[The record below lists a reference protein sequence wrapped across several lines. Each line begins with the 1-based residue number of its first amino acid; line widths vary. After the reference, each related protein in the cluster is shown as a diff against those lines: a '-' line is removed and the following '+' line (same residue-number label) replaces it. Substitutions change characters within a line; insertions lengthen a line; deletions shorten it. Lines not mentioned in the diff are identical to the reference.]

1 MRRFVALFVTA
12 AAAALF
18 WTQLASAAQ
27 VTKTLNFPLS
37 GHSTTSIYDSGPQE
51 CCAASAFGVDLGDIT
66 AELTFNLDSTL
77 SSPTHSAL
85 TFTDTNL
92 RQGRTLD
99 LTNTYSRDA
108 GGSFDAKYTLALTAD
123 VYGFNINPSVSES
136 DTLSCAEP
144 LESES
149 CSHTKSIHLFS
160 ITVLDIGVGKVD
172 VDLDVPIETDA
183 ALSSD
188 GVTSNRTMTVAGSP
202 ILGPGNLTFATDPT
216 VKDESTFLD
225 CNEPANEPVNY
236 AMDTATS
243 DVNGSVTEHLG
254 LSVSVVGKPIVGPD
268 FTILGPFDIFSVALP
283 PVTLSQINMSAPGQ
297 NVDLGT
303 LLPNNIPPK
312 ITGVSSS
319 SPKVEGQDVSFS
331 AGETSPCGA
340 AGLHTVW
347 KFSNPNSIEAM
358 TAYGANADIVFPD
371 NGVYDGTVT
380 VTDPTGLST
389 TQDIPA
395 FTVTNANPSIDPVQ
409 NKSGEWGDGINYHVD
424 AFDAAGDQGS
434 LAYHWSFGDGSA
446 ANGQNVEH
454 AFATPGTY
462 TGTVTATDKDGG
474 SSSASFTTTVT
485 KRPVTLVYTGDVKGL
500 TKTFPNIAATLTDD
514 HNQPVNG
521 GAVTFM
527 LGSQSVSSQVDGTGH
542 TATTL
547 LLAQNG
553 DADYLLAAAY
563 SGNALYL
570 ASNSVLPP
578 TFHIYKRKTTMTYIG
593 ELDQRPN
600 HFTTLAARLVDEL
613 GQPVAGATVT
623 FTLGSQTAT
632 AITDSTGLA
641 SFPLTLTQ
649 KPGAYSLV
657 ASYAGDGNY
666 RASSSGP
673 QTFGI
678 PNGNGAVPMIALM
691 GANQTWTSS
700 LKRLVA
706 RTAHKTSRTT
716 VHRLARRAK

>member
-18 WTQLASAAQ
+18 WTQLASAAP

-108 GGSFDAKYTLALTAD
+108 GGTFDAKYTLALTAD
-123 VYGFNINPSVSES
+123 VYGFNINPSISES

-144 LESES
+144 LESEA
-149 CSHTKSIHLFS
+149 CSHTKSFHLFS
-160 ITVLDIGVGKVD
+160 ITVLDIGLGKVD
-172 VDLDVPIETDA
+172 VDLDVPIKTDA
-183 ALSSD
+183 ALTSD

-202 ILGPGNLTFATDPT
+202 ILGPGNLTFTSDPD

-243 DVNGSVTEHLG
+243 HVNGSVTEHVG

-268 FTILGPFDIFSVALP
+268 FTILGPFDIFSIGLP

-312 ITGVSSS
+312 ITMITSGGTF
-319 SPKVEGQDVSFS
+319 VEGKDVTFT
-331 AGETSPCGA
+331 AAETSPCGA

-347 KFSNPNSIEAM
+347 KFSNPDSIEPM
-358 TAYGANADIVFPD
+358 VAYGPTAHIVFPD
-371 NGVYDGTVT
+371 NGTYEGTVT

-389 TQDIPA
+389 TQDITPFQIA
-395 FTVTNANPSIDPVQ
+395 NANPNVDPVKD
-409 NKSGEWGDGINYHVD
+409 NHGVWGTVIKYHVD
-424 AFDAAGDQGS
+424 AFDVPEDRGS
-434 LAYHWSFGDGSA
+434 LAYHWDFGDGYS
-446 ANGQNVEH
+446 ANGRDVEH
-454 AFATPGTY
+454 VFVAAGTY
-462 TGTVTATDKDGG
+462 AGTATATDKDGG
-474 SSSASFTTTVT
+474 SSSASFTT
-485 KRPVTLVYTGDVKGL
+485 RID
-500 TKTFPNIAATLTDD
+500 
-514 HNQPVNG
+514 
-521 GAVTFM
+521 
-527 LGSQSVSSQVDGTGH
+527 
-542 TATTL
+542 
-547 LLAQNG
+547 
-553 DADYLLAAAY
+553 
-563 SGNALYL
+563 
-570 ASNSVLPP
+570 
-578 TFHIYKRKTTMTYIG
+578 KRKTTLTYIG
-593 ELDQRPN
+593 DLDAKPN
-600 HFTTLAARLVDEL
+600 HFTTLAARLVDEV
-613 GQPVAGATVT
+613 GQPVVGATVK
-623 FTLGSQTAT
+623 FTLGTQTAT
-632 AITDSTGLA
+632 VLTDSTGLA
-641 SFPLTLTQ
+641 SSPLTLTQ
-649 KPGAYSLV
+649 KPGAYSLT
-657 ASYAGDGNY
+657 ASYLGDANY
-666 RASSSGP
+666 LASSSGP

-691 GANQTWTSS
+691 GANQPWAST
-700 LKRLVA
+700 LRQLVA
-706 RTAHKTSRTT
+706 KAGHRTHRQT
-716 VHRLARRAK
+716 VLRLARRAK

>member
-1 MRRFVALFVTA
+1 MRRFVALLVA
-12 AAAALF
+12 AVAAALF
-18 WTQLASAAQ
+18 WTQFAAAAP

-99 LTNTYSRDA
+99 LTNTYSRDS

-160 ITVLDIGVGKVD
+160 ITVLDIGLGSVNVS
-172 VDLDVPIETDA
+172 LDVPITTNA
-183 ALSSD
+183 ALTSD
-188 GVTSNRTMTVAGSP
+188 GVTSNRTMSVAGSN
-202 ILGPGNLTFATDPT
+202 ILGPGNLTFTSDPF
-216 VKDESTFLD
+216 VKDESTFLS
-225 CNEPANEPVNY
+225 CNLPANEPVNY
-236 AMDTATS
+236 AMGTATS
-243 DVNGSVTEHLG
+243 DVNGSVTENLG
-254 LSVSVVGKPIVGPD
+254 LSVSVVGSPIVGPD

-283 PVTLSQINMSAPGQ
+283 PVTLNQINMSAPAQ

-303 LLPNNIPPK
+303 LLPNNIPPT
-312 ITGVSSS
+312 ITGTTIGGTL
-319 SPKVEGQDVSFS
+319 VEGRDVTLQ
-331 AGETSPCGA
+331 AGVNSPCGTSS
-340 AGLHTVW
+340 LHTVW

-371 NGVYDGTVT
+371 NGIYDGTVT

-389 TQDIPA
+389 TQDIGPINIA
-395 FTVTNANPSIDPVQ
+395 NAAPSVDPVQ
-409 NKSGEWGDGINYHVD
+409 NKSGEWGDAIKYHVD

-434 LAYHWSFGDGSA
+434 LAYHWSFGDGSS

-454 AFATPGTY
+454 AFSTPGTY
-462 TGTVTATDKDGG
+462 AGTVYATDKDGG
-474 SSSASFTTTVT
+474 VGSATFTTTVT
-485 KRPVTLVYTGDVKGL
+485 KRAVTLVYTGDVKAL
-500 TKTFPNIAATLTDD
+500 TKTFPNLAATLTDD
-514 HNQPVNG
+514 HNAPVNG
-521 GAVTFM
+521 GAVTFT
-527 LGSQSVSSQVDGTGH
+527 LGTQSVSSQVDSTGH

-547 LLAQNG
+547 LLNQVG
-553 DADYLLAAAY
+553 DADYTLSAVY

-570 ASNSVLPP
+570 PSSSVLPP
-578 TFHIYKRKTTMTYIG
+578 TFHIYKRKTNVTYLG
-593 ELDQRPN
+593 DTNKNPN
-600 HFTTLAARLVDEL
+600 HFTTLAARVLDEL
-613 GQPVAGATVT
+613 GQPVVGATVK
-623 FTLGSQTAT
+623 FTVGSQTAT

-641 SFPLTLTQ
+641 TVGITLTQ
-649 KPGAYSLV
+649 NPGSSYPLV

-666 RASSSGP
+666 LASSSGP
-673 QTFGI
+673 QPFGI
-678 PNGNGAVPMIALM
+678 PNGNGAVPLSAFKVSAFNAAVQL
-691 GANQTWTSS
+691 
-700 LKRLVA
+700 LVA
-706 RTAHKTSRTT
+706 HGRASHLKALHHRSRRTR
-716 VHRLARRAK
+716 